1 MEITV
6 TEKQTFTL
14 TNDCVCTKFDEET
27 GEEMVDENGDPIPS
41 DYCHECYEEELDV
54 FNDFILDEW
63 LARNNADRD
72 SRIVVSTEAMNWN
85 KVAGY
90 ASVSAKDLVDTLSI
104 NSSWIL
110 RFTLDEQLLTVVRSS
125 HDELGSFFIVSFEPE
140 ETENSDRNDWATVEG
155 ALLGD

>member
-1 MEITV
+1 MRQINNLTEMETTV
-6 TEKQTFTL
+6 TEKQQFTL

-41 DYCHECYEEELDV
+41 DYCHECYEEELAV
-54 FNDFILDEW
+54 FDEFILDEW
-63 LARNNADRD
+63 LERNDADRD
-72 SRIVVSTEAMNWN
+72 TRIIVSSEAMNWN

-110 RFTLDEQLLTVVRSS
+110 RFTLDDKELTVVRSS
-125 HDELGSFFIVSFEPE
+125 HDELGAPFVVVIDTRE
-140 ETENSDRNDWATVEG
+140 E
-155 ALLGD
+155 

>member
-14 TNDCVCTKFDEET
+14 TNDCVCTVTDQET
-27 GEEMVDENGDPIPS
+27 GEIVLDEDGEEMRS
-41 DYCHECYEEELDV
+41 DYCYGCYEEELAIFHEFV
-54 FNDFILDEW
+54 LDEW

-72 SRIVVSTEAMNWN
+72 SRIVVSTEAMNWDR
-85 KVAGY
+85 VSAY

-104 NSSWIL
+104 NTSWIL

-140 ETENSDRNDWATVEG
+140 ETENSDRHDWATVEG
-155 ALLGD
+155 ALFSE

>member
-27 GEEMVDENGDPIPS
+27 GEEMVDEYGNPVPS
-41 DYCHECYEEELDV
+41 DYCHNCYEDELYS
-54 FNDFILDEW
+54 FNEFVLDEW
-63 LARNNADRD
+63 LARNDADRD
-72 SRIVVSTEAMNWN
+72 TRIIVSSEAMNWN

-110 RFTLDEQLLTVVRSS
+110 RFTLDDKELTVVRSS
-125 HDELGSFFIVSFEPE
+125 HDELGAPFVVAIDTRE
-140 ETENSDRNDWATVEG
+140 E
-155 ALLGD
+155 

>member
-1 MEITV
+1 VRQINNLTKENTV

-41 DYCHECYEEELDV
+41 DYCHECYEEELAV
-54 FNDFILDEW
+54 FDEFVLDEW

-72 SRIVVSTEAMNWN
+72 SRIIVSSEAMNWN
-85 KVAGY
+85 KVSGY

-110 RFTLDEQLLTVVRSS
+110 RFTLDDKELTVVRSS
-125 HDELGSFFIVSFEPE
+125 HDELGAPFVVVIDTRE
-140 ETENSDRNDWATVEG
+140 E
-155 ALLGD
+155 